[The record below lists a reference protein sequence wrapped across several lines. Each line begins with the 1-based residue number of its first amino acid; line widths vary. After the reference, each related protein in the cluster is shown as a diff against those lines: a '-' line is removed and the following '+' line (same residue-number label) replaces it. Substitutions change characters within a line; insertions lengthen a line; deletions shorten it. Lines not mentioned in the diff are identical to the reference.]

1 MSRIHRRRGMLQAG
15 LALGLV
21 SVLPAA
27 RACEFF
33 TTHLR
38 ITHPWTHASV
48 EGASIAVVSMKFDE
62 VTLADRLIGVTT
74 PVAERAELGG
84 IGAGP
89 NVDFPIPEG
98 RETLLSERG
107 TFVRLV
113 GLKHPL
119 EIARTYPLTLVFER
133 GGSIATDLSVDYMRF
148 N

>member
-15 LALGLV
+15 VALGLA
-21 SVLPAA
+21 SMLPAA

-33 TTHLR
+33 TTNLR
-38 ITHPWTHASV
+38 ITHPWTRATGGDATV
-48 EGASIAVVSMKFDE
+48 AVVSMKFDE
-62 VTLADRLIGVTT
+62 VTLADRLVGVST

-84 IGAGP
+84 VGASP
-89 NVDFPIPEG
+89 TVDFEIPAG

-113 GLKHPL
+113 GLQHPL

-133 GGSIATDLSVDYMRF
+133 GGKVATDLTVDYLRF
-148 N
+148 D